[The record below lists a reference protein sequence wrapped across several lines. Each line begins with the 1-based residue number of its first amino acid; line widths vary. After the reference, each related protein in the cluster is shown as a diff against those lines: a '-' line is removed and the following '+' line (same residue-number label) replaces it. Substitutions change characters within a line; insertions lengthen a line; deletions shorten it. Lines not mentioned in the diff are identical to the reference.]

1 MKQWHMI
8 IDVEKC
14 EDCNNC
20 FLACKDEHV
29 ENDWPGYTLP
39 QPRHGHRW
47 MDILRKERGQYPHI
61 DVAYRPTPCMHCG
74 EAPCVAAAIKADKPG
89 AVYRRED
96 GIVIIDPKEAR
107 GMRTLVSA
115 CPYGA
120 VFWNEE
126 ADLPQKCTFC
136 AHLLDQGWQA
146 PRCVQACPTGAL
158 QVVKAEKADMAAR
171 ISDEHLNTLQPKL
184 GTGLDTVLDT
194 GPHVFYKNLYR
205 FETCFIAG
213 SVAYEKEGL
222 MECAAGARVHLGKD
236 GNTIGT
242 AKADMFGDFKID
254 GIRENSGTYS
264 IEITF
269 GISRKKQIDI
279 DVSASVSLGTIIL

>member
-8 IDVEKC
+8 IDVAKC

-29 ENDWPGYTLP
+29 ENDWPGYTSP
-39 QPRHGHRW
+39 QPRHGQRW

-74 EAPCVAAAIKADKPG
+74 EAPCVKAAVKAGKPG

-96 GIVIIDPKEAR
+96 GIVIIDPKEAG
-107 GMRTLVSA
+107 GMRSLVNA

-120 VFWNEE
+120 IFWNEE

-136 AHLLDQGWQA
+136 AHLLDQGWQM

-158 QVVKAEKADMAAR
+158 QVIKMRESEVETFIAEQN
-171 ISDEHLNTLQPKL
+171 LNILKPEM
-184 GTGLDTVLDT
+184 GTE
-194 GPHVFYKNLYR
+194 PHVLYENLYR
-205 FETCFIAG
+205 YDTCFIAG
-213 SVAYEKEGL
+213 SVAYEENGL
-222 MECAAGARVHLGKD
+222 VECAAGARVHVTKD
-236 GNTIGT
+236 GETIGSVM
-242 AKADMFGDFKID
+242 ADMFGDFKID
-254 GIRENSGTYS
+254 GIRENSGTFNV
-264 IEITF
+264 EITF
-269 GISRKKQIDI
+269 ETGRKKQIDI
-279 DVSASVSLGTIIL
+279 DVPTSVSLGTIIL